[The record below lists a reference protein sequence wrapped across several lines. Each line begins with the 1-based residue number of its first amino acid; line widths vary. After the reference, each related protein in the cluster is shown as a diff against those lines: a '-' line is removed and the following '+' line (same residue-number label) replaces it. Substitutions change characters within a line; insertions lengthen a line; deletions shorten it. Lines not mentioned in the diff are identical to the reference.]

1 MIANTPSTPRPKQ
14 VDIEKDFHKDTPGFM
29 RWVQKKV
36 EESAKLHQLT
46 EYEKPGDTYMTNE
59 YLIVLDMGVE
69 HKTKESVTETMSK
82 SSANIPAALEGER
95 RPAVSVNQALVRY
108 NKAVKATQKLFTSLN
123 RCTTIRKIH
132 PNP

>member
-46 EYEKPGDTYMTNE
+46 EYEKPGDTYITNE

-69 HKTKESVTETMSK
+69 HKTISGLQKGPEKRCRAKIVE
-82 SSANIPAALEGER
+82 
-95 RPAVSVNQALVRY
+95 
-108 NKAVKATQKLFTSLN
+108 KLFDTF
-123 RCTTIRKIH
+123 
-132 PNP
+132 